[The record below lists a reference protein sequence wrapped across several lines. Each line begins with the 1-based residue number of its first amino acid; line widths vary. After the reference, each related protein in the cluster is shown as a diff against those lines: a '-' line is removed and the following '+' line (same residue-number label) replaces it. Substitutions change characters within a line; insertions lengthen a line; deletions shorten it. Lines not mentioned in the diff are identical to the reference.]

1 MGGPQCES
9 YVLDSRGSLVERQA
23 VVSRERLIL
32 GHCLVLSILVVRTC
46 MFSGLSLYA
55 EFLLG

>member
-1 MGGPQCES
+1 MGGPQSER

-32 GHCLVLSILVVRTC
+32 GHCLVLSVLIVRTS
-46 MFSGLSLYA
+46 MLSNLSC
-55 EFLLG
+55 